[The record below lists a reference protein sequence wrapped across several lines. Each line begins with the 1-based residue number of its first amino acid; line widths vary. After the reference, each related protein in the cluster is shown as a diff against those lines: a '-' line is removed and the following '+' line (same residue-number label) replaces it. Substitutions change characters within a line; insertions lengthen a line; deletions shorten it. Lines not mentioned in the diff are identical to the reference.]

1 MDSER
6 SASPDKGYTKGH
18 LLVDAAWVA
27 EHTDDPGVRI
37 VDVRPVDEKLPIGY
51 PWGHIGQAVHLDLHK
66 ITTTIEGVRG
76 LLAPQREIEAALGRL
91 GIEREMTIVVYDEGS
106 GLLASRLF
114 WILDYYGHRDVHI
127 LDGGMRGWLQEGNKT
142 MTRAPQFLPTEY
154 VALADPSKI
163 ATADL
168 ILANLGNPQVVLLD
182 TRSPQEYSKGHLPG
196 AVNIPWDMSVTF
208 DGSRTFRAAGEV
220 EGILKAAGATR
231 DKEIICYCES
241 GVRSA
246 LLYLLLRLL
255 GYPRVR
261 NYDGSWEEW
270 SKGQGLPI
278 ER

>member
-1 MDSER
+1 MDPER
-6 SASPDKGYTKGH
+6 SAIPDRGYTKGH

-37 VDVRPVDEKLPIGY
+37 VDVRPVDEQLSIGY
-51 PWGHIGQAVHLDLHK
+51 PWGHISQAVHLDLRE
-66 ITTTIEGVRG
+66 ITTAVKGVRG
-76 LLAPQREIEAALGRL
+76 LLAPRQGIKAALGNL
-91 GIEREMTIVVYDEGS
+91 GIEGEMTVVVYDEGS

-114 WILDYYGHRDVHI
+114 WVLDYYRHEDPRI
-127 LDGGMRGWLQEGNKT
+127 LDGGMRGWLQEGYNAIT
-142 MTRAPQFLPTEY
+142 EEPQFLPTEY
-154 VALADPSKI
+154 EADPDPSKI

-168 ILANLGNPQVVLLD
+168 ILANLGNRQVVFLD

-196 AVNIPWDMSVTF
+196 AINFPRDTSLTF
-208 DGSRTFRAAGEV
+208 DGSRTFRAASEV
-220 EGILKAAGATR
+220 ERILEAAGAMR

-241 GVRSA
+241 GVSSA
-246 LLYLLLRLL
+246 LLYFLFRLL

-270 SKGQGLPI
+270 SKRQGLPV